1 MKPDTAEHWDR
12 KAARARDAAAKM
24 VSENARSIML
34 EIADYYEQRARE
46 VQAAEAQ
53 KPNSMHTGGRSAL
66 LNPQPARHP
75 PVGTRQ

>member
-53 KPNSMHTGGRSAL
+53 KQVEAHRRSSTPDSA
-66 LNPQPARHP
+66 PARLPRP
-75 PVGTRQ
+75 P